1 MKSSRGRA
9 TSAAT
14 LLATT
19 VLGVALALP
28 AWAQK
33 APATADGTPEI
44 DASIT
49 SRNWSAALSQL
60 NARIAANPRDV
71 QAQFKRGTVLARL
84 NRDDDAIAQFLA
96 LTQAYPELPEPYN
109 NLAALY
115 AKHGRYDDARAAL
128 VTATQAN
135 PDYSLAYEN
144 LGDLYLRLASES
156 YKRARAGPHE
166 QRERAAPGRHRA
178 DHRAAGRRATG
189 SAGQG
194 RQARRREPGRG
205 RLGRCHLEPVDHHA
219 AAAVELRV
227 QRRRRDAGHPALR
240 RALALRRP
248 GRHFSSTRGSS

>member
-19 VLGVALALP
+19 VLGVVLALP

-60 NARIAANPRDV
+60 DARIAANPRDV

-156 YKRARAGPHE
+156 YKRAR
-166 QRERAAPGRHRA
+166 
-178 DHRAAGRRATG
+178 
-189 SAGQG
+189 S
-194 RQARRREPGRG
+194 
-205 RLGRCHLEPVDHHA
+205 LGRTSGASAQRLADIERIIAPPA
-219 AAAVELRV
+219 AAQQAKADKPAAASRAEGVSA
-227 QRRRRDAGHPALR
+227 DATSNLSIITPPQQSNFEFNGGGGAT
-240 RALALRRP
+240 LATP
-248 GRHFSSTRGSS
+248 PYVAPSH

>member
-19 VLGVALALP
+19 VLGVVLALP

-44 DASIT
+44 DASIA

-60 NARIAANPRDV
+60 DARIAANPRDV

-115 AKHGRYDDARAAL
+115 AKHGRYDEARAAL

-156 YKRARAGPHE
+156 YKRAR
-166 QRERAAPGRHRA
+166 
-178 DHRAAGRRATG
+178 
-189 SAGQG
+189 S
-194 RQARRREPGRG
+194 
-205 RLGRCHLEPVDHHA
+205 LGRTSGASAQRLADIEQIIAPPA
-219 AAAVELRV
+219 AAQQAKADKPAAASRAEGVSA
-227 QRRRRDAGHPALR
+227 DATSNLSTITPPQQSNFEFNGGGGAT
-240 RALALRRP
+240 LATP
-248 GRHFSSTRGSS
+248 PYVAPSH

>member
-1 MKSSRGRA
+1 MKSSRGHE
-9 TSAAT
+9 TSAVT
-14 LLATT
+14 LLAAT

-33 APATADGTPEI
+33 VSATADGTPEI

-49 SRNWSAALSQL
+49 GRHWSAALSKL
-60 NARIAANPRDV
+60 DARIASNPRDV

-84 NRDDDAIAQFLA
+84 NRDDDAIEQFLA

-128 VTATQAN
+128 VTAIQAN

-156 YKRARAGPHE
+156 YKLAL
-166 QRERAAPGRHRA
+166 
-178 DHRAAGRRATG
+178 
-189 SAGQG
+189 S
-194 RQARRREPGRG
+194 
-205 RLGRCHLEPVDHHA
+205 LGRASAQRLADIERIIAPPSTAQEA
-219 AAAVELRV
+219 AKQATADKLTPASRTEGVSVEVTSNLSTITP
-227 QRRRRDAGHPALR
+227 QPQPSFEFNGGAT
-240 RALALRRP
+240 LATP
-248 GRHFSSTRGSS
+248 PYVAPSH

>member
-14 LLATT
+14 LVATT
-19 VLGVALALP
+19 LLGVALALP

-49 SRNWSAALSQL
+49 SQNWSAALSQL
-60 NARIAANPRDV
+60 DARIAANPRDV

-84 NRDDDAIAQFLA
+84 DRDDDAIAQFLA

-156 YKRARAGPHE
+156 YKRARSLGRTSGASA
-166 QRERAAPGRHRA
+166 QRLADIERIIAPPAAAKQTAKQAAASRAKGVSVEATSNLSTVTPQSQPSLEFNGGGATLATPPYAAPSH
-178 DHRAAGRRATG
+178 
-189 SAGQG
+189 
-194 RQARRREPGRG
+194 
-205 RLGRCHLEPVDHHA
+205 
-219 AAAVELRV
+219 
-227 QRRRRDAGHPALR
+227 
-240 RALALRRP
+240 
-248 GRHFSSTRGSS
+248 

>member
-19 VLGVALALP
+19 ILGVVLALP

-60 NARIAANPRDV
+60 DARIAANPRDV

-156 YKRARAGPHE
+156 YKRAR
-166 QRERAAPGRHRA
+166 
-178 DHRAAGRRATG
+178 
-189 SAGQG
+189 S
-194 RQARRREPGRG
+194 
-205 RLGRCHLEPVDHHA
+205 LGRTSGASAQRLADIERIIAPPA
-219 AAAVELRV
+219 AAQQAAQAKADKPAAASRAEGVSA
-227 QRRRRDAGHPALR
+227 DATSNLSTITPPQQSNFEFNGGGGAT
-240 RALALRRP
+240 LATP
-248 GRHFSSTRGSS
+248 PYVAPSH